1 MYVLI
6 IEDEKIAANNF
17 EKMLLQIDGNINIQ
31 NKIDSIDYLL
41 KPIEIRELEQS
52 LEK

>member
-6 IEDEKIAANNF
+6 IEDEKIAANNL
-17 EKMLLQIDGNINIQ
+17 EKILLQIDGNINIQ
-31 NKIDSIDYLL
+31 NKIDGIDYLL